1 MDINKHCHEIENNG
15 FTIIKDFFNKNQL
28 NKVKK
33 SLIEM
38 LNYIEFSKENNLQ
51 KKYYEIKNKHPQLKS
66 NFYDLAPHNI
76 DMLKAI
82 HSHQMLKLVKK
93 YFNTKVV
100 LSGRP
105 AIHIH
110 DDSNDKLLM
119 PHQETNQFAV
129 DILLFWLPLW
139 DTNNK
144 TGGLT
149 IYEKSHKNGYFEHTL
164 DHPNLKNQAW
174 TPKYTHV
181 DKKIYKKFKKINLKV
196 KAGSA
201 VIAHSALL
209 HCGYPN
215 KSKKTVRIVVTERF
229 NPLKKIPF
237 LKDPKSTK
245 KIPYTGINYNSI
257 KV

>member
-1 MDINKHCHEIENNG
+1 MNINKHCKEIEENG
-15 FTIIKDFFNKNQL
+15 FTIIKNFL
-28 NKVKK
+28 NKKKLNNVKK
-33 SLIEM
+33 SLLEM
-38 LNYIEFSKENNLQ
+38 LNYIEYSKEKDLQ
-51 KKYYEIKNKHPQLKS
+51 KKYYEIKNKHPKLKS
-66 NFYDLAPHNI
+66 NFYDLAAHNI
-76 DMLKAI
+76 DMVKSI
-82 HSHQMLKLVKK
+82 HSDQMVRLVKK
-93 YFNTKVV
+93 YFNTNVL

-139 DTNNK
+139 DTNKK

-149 IYEKSHKNGYFEHTL
+149 IYEKSHKHGYFEHTL
-164 DHPNLKNQAW
+164 KHPNLKNKAW
-174 TPKYTHV
+174 TKKYTHV
-181 DKKIYKKFKKINLKV
+181 EKNIYSKFKRINLEV

-209 HCGYPN
+209 HCGYQN
-215 KSKKTVRIVVTERF
+215 KSKNTVRIVITERF
-229 NPLKKIPF
+229 NPLLKIPF
-237 LKDPKSTK
+237 LKNPVSSK
-245 KIPYTGINYNSI
+245 KIPYTGIDYNSI

>member
-1 MDINKHCHEIENNG
+1 MNINKHCKNISSDGYTIIEN
-15 FTIIKDFFNKNQL
+15 FFSKKQL
-28 NKVKK
+28 DKVKS
-33 SLIEM
+33 SLLDM
-38 LNYIEFSKENNLQ
+38 LNYIEFSKEKNLQ
-51 KKYYEIKNKHPQLKS
+51 EKYYEIKKNYPKLKS
-66 NFYDLAPHNI
+66 NFYDLAPQNI
-76 DMLKAI
+76 DMVKMI
-82 HSHQMLKLVKK
+82 HSEKMINLVKK
-93 YFNTKVV
+93 FFSTSVV

-139 DTNNK
+139 DTNTK

-149 IYEKSHKNGYFEHTL
+149 IFEGSHKYGYFNHTL
-164 DHPNLKNQAW
+164 EHPKLKNKAW
-174 TPKYTHV
+174 TSKYTHV
-181 DKKIYKKFKKINLKV
+181 DKKIYKKFKKINLKI

-201 VIAHSALL
+201 VVAHSALL

-237 LKDPKSTK
+237 LKNPESTK
-245 KIPYTGINYNSI
+245 KIPYVGIDYNSI
-257 KV
+257 KI

>member
-1 MDINKHCHEIENNG
+1 MNITKHCNEIEDKG
-15 FTIIKDFFNKNQL
+15 FTIIKDFFDKNQL

-33 SLIEM
+33 SLLEM

-51 KKYYEIKNKHPQLKS
+51 KKYYEIKKNHPQLKS

-76 DMLKAI
+76 DMVKLI
-82 HSHQMLKLVKK
+82 HSNQMLKLVKR
-93 YFNTKVV
+93 YFNTNVV

-110 DDSNDKLLM
+110 DDNNDKLLM

-139 DTNNK
+139 DTNTK

-149 IYEKSHKNGYFEHTL
+149 IFEKSHKYGYFEHTL
-164 DHPNLKNQAW
+164 DHPKLKNQAW
-174 TPKYTHV
+174 TSKYTHV
-181 DKKIYKKFKKINLKV
+181 NKQIYKKFKKINLKV

-201 VIAHSALL
+201 VVAHSALL

-215 KSKKTVRIVVTERF
+215 KSKNTVRIVVTERF

-237 LKDPKSTK
+237 LKNPKSTK
-245 KIPYTGINYNSI
+245 KIPYTGIDYNSI
-257 KV
+257 KI